1 MTKGLLKYKHL
12 VLQGILVGVLSFSVC
27 HASVMPL
34 DMDGMDC
41 KAQTFCIACPVP
53 VNSDSSALINVLT
66 QTEFFSE
73 NPAFIPDPHNDPFYH
88 PPR

>member
-1 MTKGLLKYKHL
+1 MAKGLLKYKHL
-12 VLQGILVGVLSFSVC
+12 VLLGILMGVLSFSVC
-27 HASVMPL
+27 QASVMPQS
-34 DMDGMDC
+34 MDGADC

-53 VNSDSSALINVLT
+53 VNSDSIALSNVLT

-73 NPAFIPDPHNDPFYH
+73 NPSFIPNPHNDPFYH